1 MGKNTI
7 FNNLIT
13 FFKALVLIIVLFL
26 PFHLVSSQISEKDL
40 DYSIIKKVNYED
52 FTPKI
57 GKEGGVLIRALSSD
71 PKTFNPAL
79 AQETSSTA
87 VIGYLFR
94 GLTKTNLK
102 TLLPEPDLA
111 ERWEHNEDGTVWKVY
126 LKRNLKWSDGKPF
139 TADDVVFTY
148 NQIYYNPNIP
158 TSTRDIL
165 MIDGEPFKVRKIDNY
180 TVEFKL
186 PKPFA
191 FFLDSIGVDILPKH
205 KLEKFVK
212 NNTFLQAWSVNTNPK
227 ELVGMGEYTIKK
239 YIQGQYVIY
248 ERNPYFL
255 EKDKIGQK
263 LPYIKK
269 IVSPIMSD
277 PDYQL
282 IKFLDGKIDYLSIR
296 PVDLVEVIKKAKE
309 NKNITIY
316 NLGATPSTLFIVFN
330 QNPNS
335 PIPKYKLKWFQNT
348 KFRQAISYAINREKI
363 IKVVYNGFAYPI
375 YTAITPANKRLYD
388 EKYYPKYPFNLKKAK
403 KLLLSIG
410 FKEGKDGYLYDKEGH
425 RLEFTLTTNAGSKER
440 ELIGIIVKED
450 LKKIGIKVNFA
461 LIDFNKLVNDLT
473 ESYNWESVIIGLTG
487 SKIPYFGQN
496 VWLSSGSLHMWY
508 PKQKKPAT
516 DWERKVDELFNKAAT
531 ELNPEKRDM
540 YYKEAF
546 RIIGEQQPMI
556 FLVAPETLLA
566 INNRLK
572 NVFPT
577 VWGWYKEEMVY
588 IEE

>member
-26 PFHLVSSQISEKDL
+26 PFHLVSSQVSEKDL
-40 DYSIIKKVNYED
+40 DYSIIKKVNYEE

-71 PKTFNPAL
+71 PKTFNSAL

-94 GLTKTNLK
+94 GLTKTNPK

-111 ERWEHNEDGTVWKVY
+111 ERWEHNEDGTVWKIY
-126 LKRNLKWSDGKPF
+126 LKKGLRWSDGKPF

-165 MIDGEPFKVRKIDNY
+165 MIDGKPFKVRKVDDY
-180 TVEFKL
+180 TVEFQL
-186 PKPFA
+186 PKPSA
-191 FFLDSIGVDILPKH
+191 FFLDSIGVEILPKH

-212 NNTFLQAWSVNTNPK
+212 NNKFLQAWSVNTDPK
-227 ELVGMGEYTIKK
+227 ELVGMGEYVIKK
-239 YIQGQYVIY
+239 YVQGQYVIY
-248 ERNPYFL
+248 ERNPYFW
-255 EKDKIGQK
+255 EKDKTGQK

-282 IKFLDGKIDYLSIR
+282 IKFLDGKIDYLSVR

-330 QNPNS
+330 QNPKA
-335 PIPKYKLKWFQNT
+335 PIPKYKLKWFQNI

-388 EKYYPKYPFNLKKAK
+388 EEYYPKYPFNLEKAK
-403 KLLLSIG
+403 ELLLSIG
-410 FKEGKDGYLYDKEGH
+410 FKEGKDGYLYDREGH

-440 ELIGIIVKED
+440 EIIGIIVKED

-473 ESYNWESVIIGLTG
+473 ESYNWEGVIIGLTG

-508 PKQKKPAT
+508 PRQKKPAT
-516 DWERKVDELFNKAAT
+516 DWEEKIDELFNKAST

-546 RIIGEQQPMI
+546 RIIGKKQPMI

-566 INNRLK
+566 VNNRLK